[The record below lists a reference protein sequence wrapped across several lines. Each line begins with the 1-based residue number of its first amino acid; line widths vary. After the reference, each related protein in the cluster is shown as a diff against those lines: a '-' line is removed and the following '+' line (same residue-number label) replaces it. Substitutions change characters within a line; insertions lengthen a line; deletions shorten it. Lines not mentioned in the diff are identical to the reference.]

1 VRTLAPKV
9 STLYLA
15 LPAVVAGSMLAAGPV
30 AADAGRPIARTAKA
44 PTVKLVKTRLG
55 KILVDGAG
63 FTLYMFTHDR
73 RNQDRCVQESGCLG
87 IWPALTA
94 SGKPTGGPG
103 VRTKLLGTI
112 KVRGVGRQ
120 VTYAGHP
127 LYTYLFDSGHHSTYY
142 VGVNEYNGRWYAVN
156 AAGKAVK

>member
-1 VRTLAPKV
+1 VL
-9 STLYLA
+9 
-15 LPAVVAGSMLAAGPV
+15 AGSVLAAGPV
-30 AADAGRPIARTAKA
+30 AADAGQPIAGTAKA
-44 PTVKLVKTRLG
+44 PTVKLVKTGLG
-55 KILVDGAG
+55 KILVDGDG
-63 FTLYMFTHDR
+63 YTLYMFTYDR
-73 RNQDRCVQESGCLG
+73 HNKDRCAQENGCLG
-87 IWPALTA
+87 IWPALTT

-103 VRTKLLGTI
+103 VRTKLLSTI

-142 VGVNEYNGRWYAVN
+142 VGARQYNGWWYAVN